1 MRNKL
6 VKTKHQGHLLW
17 KYATN
22 GCHLVLLLPIYS
34 LWWSLFAGCG
44 VTFGT
49 FALRHCWS
57 TGWVRPTTLT
67 GFTATGTTRFAV
79 DPAFTFIAAEP
90 LPETVTFC
98 HFSCLQCCIFC
109 TNFAAT
115 DHMPW
120 SVSRCFGHRSFH
132 LVVTGITLW
141 FLLCWHNLNLLYI
154 HRRIDSPLY
163 WLPVPSAPKLKNARI
178 IKTASIP

>member
-1 MRNKL
+1 MTSWRHDMMRSEL
-6 VKTKHQGHLLW
+6 VKPKYPGHLLW

-34 LWWSLFAGCG
+34 LWWSLFSGCCF
-44 VTFGT
+44 TFGT

-98 HFSCLQCCIFC
+98 HFSCLQCCSFLHQLCGNGPYALICKQMFWASLFSPC
-109 TNFAAT
+109 GNRHHAL
-115 DHMPW
+115 
-120 SVSRCFGHRSFH
+120 VSS
-132 LVVTGITLW
+132 
-141 FLLCWHNLNLLYI
+141 LL
-154 HRRIDSPLY
+154 
-163 WLPVPSAPKLKNARI
+163 A
-178 IKTASIP
+178 